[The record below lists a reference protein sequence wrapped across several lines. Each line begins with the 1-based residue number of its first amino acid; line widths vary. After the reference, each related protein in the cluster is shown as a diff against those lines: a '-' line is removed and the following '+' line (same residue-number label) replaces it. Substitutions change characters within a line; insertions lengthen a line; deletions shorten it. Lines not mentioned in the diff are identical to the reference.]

1 MLPCRG
7 EGSKRGRRHGKGPGL
22 RRGFSVAGI
31 PAVGASAPD
40 QRVSAGPARQ
50 RQNSASRMMIGS
62 GMPSNQ
68 SSAPLPKPMF
78 SLLCFAGQKTPKP
91 GGGSGRRRKVPCRFL
106 RERKPRACVLGS
118 SDLSGG
124 RTPQADRRP
133 RALAGVFF
141 LEAASCRKTSR
152 ARSRRF
158 PPRKARRK
166 SLRSRTRTARRRTPP
181 TGPEQS
187 VALAAR
193 DCPSVVFPREPTSR
207 AGIVQAGAAS

>member
-7 EGSKRGRRHGKGPGL
+7 GGQQARASSRKRPRLAPRPFGCGDT
-22 RRGFSVAGI
+22 RGG
-31 PAVGASAPD
+31 
-40 QRVSAGPARQ
+40 RVSAGPARQ

-141 LEAASCRKTSR
+141 LEAASCRKTA

-207 AGIVQAGAAS
+207 SGIVQAGAAS